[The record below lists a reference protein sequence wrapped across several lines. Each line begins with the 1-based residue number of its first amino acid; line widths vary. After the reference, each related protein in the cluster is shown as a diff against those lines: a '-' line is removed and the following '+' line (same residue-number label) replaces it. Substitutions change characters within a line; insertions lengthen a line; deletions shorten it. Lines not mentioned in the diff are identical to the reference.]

1 MAKKDP
7 LRTCVG
13 CRETKSKKEM
23 LRVVKTPENQVVF
36 DPSSRANGR
45 GAYLCRST
53 GCLEQAYKHKGLER
67 SLKMPIDH
75 ALYEELKKEMEAF
88 EE

>member
-1 MAKKDP
+1 MAKKVP

-23 LRVVKTPENQVVF
+23 IRIVKTPEGEVTL
-36 DPSSRANGR
+36 DPTGRANGR
-45 GAYLCRST
+45 GAYLCKSSR
-53 GCLEQAYKHKGLER
+53 CLEEAYKHKGLER
-67 SLKMPIDH
+67 SLKMPID
-75 ALYEELKKEMEAF
+75 AEVYKGIKKEMEAF